1 MTKKRVILGL
11 FGVAL
16 VVVVVAASLGHN
28 RGEEG
33 MAVQVE
39 PVGRN
44 TVVQTVTATGK
55 IQPMIQVN
63 ISADV
68 SAKIIHLGVEE
79 GDWVEKGTLLVELDR
94 ERYEAAVESAEAN
107 TRSAQAQT
115 NLARENMVK
124 AEKDYER
131 SRQLFEK
138 NLESQATLDT
148 MYAAAEV
155 EKARY
160 QSALDQVEQS
170 KAALR
175 QSRDA
180 LSKTT
185 IFAPMAGTISKLN
198 KEVGEIALG
207 SQFQED
213 VIMEVSN
220 LEGMEALVDVDEND
234 IVLVSLGDEAEI
246 EVDALP
252 NLTFKGEVTEI
263 ASSAKTIGSGTADQ
277 KTEVEV
283 KIAITEP
290 GSNLRPG
297 MTASTEIV
305 TDVRADCVGVPIQS
319 VTVRTLD
326 QLGVKAPAGGEGEA
340 DDGEPAAPR
349 FVPDRDGFVEVV
361 WVIDDGKAAARQVKT
376 GIQSETHI
384 EVLDGLEEEE
394 VVVVGSFR
402 AISRDLNDGTP
413 VKIGEGNGAGRMEG

>member
-1 MTKKRVILGL
+1 M
-11 FGVAL
+11 
-16 VVVVVAASLGHN
+16 
-28 RGEEG
+28 
-33 MAVQVE
+33 
-39 PVGRN
+39 
-44 TVVQTVTATGK
+44 
-55 IQPMIQVN
+55 
-63 ISADV
+63 
-68 SAKIIHLGVEE
+68 
-79 GDWVEKGTLLVELDR
+79 
-94 ERYEAAVESAEAN
+94 
-107 TRSAQAQT
+107 RSAQAQT

-124 AEKDYER
+124 AQKDYER

-138 NLESQATLDT
+138 NLESQAMLDT

-170 KAALR
+170 RAALR

-185 IFAPMAGTISKLN
+185 IYAPMAGTISKLN
-198 KEVGEIALG
+198 KEQGEIALG

-252 NLTFKGEVTEI
+252 DVSFKGEVTEI
-263 ASSAKTIGSGTADQ
+263 ASSAKTLGSGTADQ
-277 KTEVEV
+277 KTEFEV

-290 GSNLRPG
+290 GSSLRPG

-305 TDVRADCVGVPIQS
+305 TDVREECVGVPIQS
-319 VTVRTLD
+319 VTVRTID
-326 QLGVKAPAGGEGEA
+326 QLGVKPPSGGGGAEGEGEP
-340 DDGEPAAPR
+340 EAPR

-361 WVIDDGKAAARQVKT
+361 WVIEDDRATARQVKT

-384 EVLDGLEEEE
+384 EILDGLEEGEQI
-394 VVVVGSFR
+394 VVGSFR
-402 AISRDLNDGTP
+402 AISRELSDGSSVRT
-413 VKIGEGNGAGRMEG
+413 GGGNGADRREG